1 MVLYAEDRSRALC
14 GIKRTPKPTKLNKT
28 NLFLMKESTIIKT
41 QLKQLLIDD
50 IDSFFEVIRKDLSI
64 ESRAFD
70 ELILLENQ
78 RNNFLKSKRIGLLS
92 IENEILRENQ
102 IIAKG
107 IDIINAINVKDFSK
121 DSLVNFNEEEILN
134 AKDQAYG
141 KLQKLFE
148 EFANSSFDSIFGFF
162 LNDLEQ
168 KNNFIDIEIE
178 YIVKEFEYSKNLKKE
193 IKKIESF
200 QEKIEALACELDNK
214 NKTILFQRFS
224 GIAGWRLNVE
234 LLSKQDDLQDTD
246 ESPKSV
252 KLQFLEFLIKF
263 DEDFKKKEALFR
275 KEIASAYYAFI
286 KSGLNENYYKDY
298 IKSKMNFIQWEVTS
312 IYNHFYTINK
322 KIDELERHTAM

>member
-1 MVLYAEDRSRALC
+1 
-14 GIKRTPKPTKLNKT
+14 
-28 NLFLMKESTIIKT
+28 MKESTIIKT